1 MSGPRANVLAGLLSL
16 GSLSMLGCG
25 SPIPNRDP
33 VGERFPEVQG
43 RDLEERDRTLPRE
56 HQGAPVLYLVGTVQ
70 ETQFDIDR
78 WLIGLLQ
85 LETPIRFVEVPTIPG
100 LFPDLFLRG
109 TIDAGMREGIPSE
122 DWGGV
127 VTLYAD
133 DAERVVAFT
142 GTTIPRNA
150 RVLLLDEGGRV
161 RWFHDR
167 GFSPGVLLELD
178 AAVRAVKAAPEP
190 AGEPAPEKSQ

>member
-1 MSGPRANVLAGLLSL
+1 MKAHVLLAALLGLVLAGCS
-16 GSLSMLGCG
+16 

-33 VGERFPEVQG
+33 SGERFPEVRG
-43 RDLEERDRTLPRE
+43 LDLTERERSLPGE
-56 HQGAPVLYLVGTVQ
+56 HRGAPVLYLVGTVQ

-85 LETPIRFVEVPTIPG
+85 LETPVRFVEVPTIPG

-109 TIDAGMREGIPSE
+109 TIDKGMREGIPSE

-133 DAERVVAFT
+133 DAERVVEFT

-150 RVLLLDEGGRV
+150 RVLLLDAGGRV

-167 GFSPGVLLELD
+167 GFSPGVLLQLD
-178 AAVRAVKAAPEP
+178 AAVRALDPTP
-190 AGEPAPEKSQ
+190 AGPPPAPGKQ